1 MMKIVERVGN
11 FLEFDL
17 YSLKNNFVKTM
28 RVKIELNL
36 RKLLVP
42 GVKIL
47 LYVGGVSPRF
57 FGLISG
63 IKSYIDS
70 IIIVVFNYS

>member
-63 IKSYIDS
+63 IKS
-70 IIIVVFNYS
+70 

>member
-47 LYVGGVSPRF
+47 LSVGGVSPRF

-63 IKSYIDS
+63 IKS
-70 IIIVVFNYS
+70 